1 MDYYKKCADAFNHG
15 KLRDLKIY
23 EYSGAYKLAM
33 HIIEHYLGN
42 CDIEYLT
49 IALNKAR
56 EHTKMV
62 NLMAPRSSKNNLTKA
77 INQAHDER
85 ATELQCIY
93 SAANAFSGMKNNK
106 RQESGQYIAT
116 LLKNRGFDSA
126 WKNQKQMSGFMM
138 LMEHLYK
145 TDEMFT
151 TSIQNLS
158 LSETFDNML
167 QADAR
172 YNDYTTKECLTA
184 YNKVGDIYINNV
196 EIKRVAQECLAY
208 IFMAIDMHMYVTGTT
223 AEFQEFLK
231 TLRREMNTYTSLVN
245 RRRNKRKHA
254 RLMLSRIGN
263 SYNGISRDNDDDA
276 LNVQKNNGGANQMK
290 LMNIWGA
297 SNGKP
302 IPLNAGGL
310 TLVKNSARNGANK
323 KSVGF

>member
-15 KLRDLKIY
+15 KLRDLKLY

-33 HIIEHYLGN
+33 NIIEHYLGN
-42 CDIEYLT
+42 SDIEYLT

-56 EHTKMV
+56 EHSAMV
-62 NLMAPRSSKNNLTKA
+62 SLLAKKSTRDELTEA
-77 INQAHDER
+77 INRAHNQR
-85 ATELQCIY
+85 VMELQSLY
-93 SAANAFSGMKNNK
+93 GAALSFSKMTNK
-106 RQESGQYIAT
+106 EKRESGKHIADFI
-116 LLKNRGFDSA
+116 KHRGLDDA
-126 WKNQKQMSGFMM
+126 LTNQKQMSGFLIFLSEWSKNSEEFMDAIRTIG
-138 LMEHLYK
+138 LSE
-145 TDEMFT
+145 
-151 TSIQNLS
+151 S
-158 LSETFDNML
+158 LSDLLESHNEYMNYSLD
-167 QADAR
+167 
-172 YNDYTTKECLTA
+172 KVLTS
-184 YNKVGDIYINNV
+184 YNKDGSISIDNV
-196 EIKRVAQECLAY
+196 EIRRVAQECLAY
-208 IFMAIDMHMYVTGTT
+208 IFMAIDMHIYTTGTK
-223 AEFQEFLK
+223 EFQEFLK

-276 LNVQKNNGGANQMK
+276 LNVQTNNGGANQMK